1 MFNIK
6 YYIYKRKKIFI
17 SIGLILLSLI
27 LWISFSFSTK
37 KTIVLASEE
46 GSISV
51 DVYGYATTS
60 DVLAKADIQMGPY
73 DKIEG
78 SLKDYVVDNET
89 INISYDFNDTYEQEV
104 LKMLEL
110 ANRTDI
116 SARLSALIDTEYLI
130 VNNTGSETN
139 TILIN
144 GKIYAY
150 SRIMDIEATAYDPS
164 SCYPYD
170 GIHTADGS
178 LAKEYYTIAAPRD
191 IPFGTMVY
199 IPYFADAPN
208 NGIFEVEDRGGAI
221 KGNIIDIFFKS
232 HYDAIKF
239 GRRNLTMYILK

>member
-6 YYIYKRKKIFI
+6 YFIYKRRRILI
-17 SIGLILLSLI
+17 SIGLILLSAT
-27 LWISFSFSTK
+27 LWIWFSFATK

-46 GSISV
+46 GSVKV

-60 DVLAKADIQMGPY
+60 DVLAKANIQMAPY

-78 SLKDYVVDNET
+78 SLNDYVADNET
-89 INISYDFNDTYEQEV
+89 INITYDFNDTYEQEV
-104 LKMLEL
+104 LQMLAL
-110 ANRTDI
+110 ADRTDI
-116 SARLSALIDTEYLI
+116 SARLSALVDTEYLI

-139 TILIN
+139 TIIIN

-150 SRIMDIEATAYDPS
+150 SKIMDVEATAYDPS

-178 LAKEYYTIAAPRD
+178 LAKEYYTIAAPSN

-232 HYDAIKF
+232 HSAAIKF
-239 GRRNLTMYILK
+239 GRRKLTMYILK

>member
-6 YYIYKRKKIFI
+6 YFIYKRKKIFI

-27 LWISFSFSTK
+27 LWISFSFATK

-46 GSISV
+46 GSIRV
-51 DVYGYATTS
+51 DVYGYATTA
-60 DVLAKADIQMGPY
+60 DVLAKADIQMEPY
-73 DKIEG
+73 DKIAG
-78 SLKDYVVDNET
+78 SLNDYVSDNET
-89 INISYDFNDTYEQEV
+89 INITYDFNDTYQQEV

-150 SRIMDIEATAYDPS
+150 SKIMDVQAHSI
-164 SCYPYD
+164 
-170 GIHTADGS
+170 
-178 LAKEYYTIAAPRD
+178 
-191 IPFGTMVY
+191 
-199 IPYFADAPN
+199 
-208 NGIFEVEDRGGAI
+208 
-221 KGNIIDIFFKS
+221 
-232 HYDAIKF
+232 
-239 GRRNLTMYILK
+239 

>member
-6 YYIYKRKKIFI
+6 YFIYKRKRIFI

-27 LWISFSFSTK
+27 IWIAFSSATK
-37 KTIVLASEE
+37 KTIVLASEN

-78 SLKDYVVDNET
+78 SLNDYVADNET
-89 INISYDFNDTYEQEV
+89 IDITYDFNDTYEQEV
-104 LKMLEL
+104 LQMLEL
-110 ANRTDI
+110 ASRTDI
-116 SARLSALIDTEYLI
+116 SARLSALVDTEYLI

-139 TILIN
+139 TIIIN

-150 SRIMDIEATAYDPS
+150 SKIMDIEATAYDPS

-178 LAKEYYTIAAPRD
+178 VAKEYYTIAASRD

-208 NGIFEVEDRGGAI
+208 HGIFEVEDRGGAI

-239 GRRNLTMYILK
+239 GRRKLTMYILK